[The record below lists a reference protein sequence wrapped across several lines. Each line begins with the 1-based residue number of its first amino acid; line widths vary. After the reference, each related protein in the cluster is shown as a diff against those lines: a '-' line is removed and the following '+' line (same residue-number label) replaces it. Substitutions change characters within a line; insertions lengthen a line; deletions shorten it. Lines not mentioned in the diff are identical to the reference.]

1 MFLATTFIY
10 VNDINASK
18 EFYKK
23 LLSEE
28 TQTENGDR
36 WVQFSNKP
44 ALYNRRYD
52 EKIITKEPCEK
63 FNKAYIDEFL
73 KDTGEKKNNI
83 VVFNFY
89 TDDLKA
95 EHDRLKAL
103 GIGEVSELMYVNV
116 FAPYWYFNITD
127 PDGNV
132 IEITG
137 NYNG

>member
-52 EKIITKEPCEK
+52 E
-63 FNKAYIDEFL
+63 
-73 KDTGEKKNNI
+73 NI
-83 VVFNFY
+83 
-89 TDDLKA
+89 
-95 EHDRLKAL
+95 
-103 GIGEVSELMYVNV
+103 S
-116 FAPYWYFNITD
+116 
-127 PDGNV
+127 
-132 IEITG
+132 
-137 NYNG
+137 